1 MFTEIRQYF
10 IESDADGAP
19 FDREHRSIAYQRAKV
34 DVDTLPFGT
43 KSDVYAPNYEVSI
56 LLIVSLMC

>member
-1 MFTEIRQYF
+1 MALSLQYYPAEIRQYF

-19 FDREHRSIAYQRAKV
+19 FDRERRSVAYQRAKN

-43 KSDVYAPNYEVSI
+43 KTDVYAPMESNE
-56 LLIVSLMC
+56 L

>member
-1 MFTEIRQYF
+1 MFAEIRQYF

-19 FDREHRSIAYQRAKV
+19 FDRERRSVAYQRAKN

-43 KSDVYAPNYEVSI
+43 KADVYAPNYEV
-56 LLIVSLMC
+56 